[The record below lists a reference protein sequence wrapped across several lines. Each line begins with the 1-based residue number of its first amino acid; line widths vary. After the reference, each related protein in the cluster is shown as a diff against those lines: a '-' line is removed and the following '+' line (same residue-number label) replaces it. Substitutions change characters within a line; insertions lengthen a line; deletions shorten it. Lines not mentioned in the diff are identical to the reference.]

1 MIYSLLYAFMNAFAL
16 SGLICPHHPETRKKR
31 PLIRTLAAFLL
42 IHMFKL

>member
-1 MIYSLLYAFMNAFAL
+1 MYMIFSLLYISL
-16 SGLICPHHPETRKKR
+16 SRLICPHHPETRKKR